1 MKISFHLRT
10 KSSSYDDHENINE
23 DLLEEIRNE
32 VKKEG
37 LWSPQMPVSRS
48 GLGFGPIGMSALY
61 EEMNR
66 SIFGPVCLNWLRL
79 MMVICTF

>member
-1 MKISFHLRT
+1 MDFKLPDDIEKLRINTRRFVDENIIPLET

-48 GLGFGPIGMSALY
+48 GLGFGPIGMSAL
-61 EEMNR
+61 
-66 SIFGPVCLNWLRL
+66 
-79 MMVICTF
+79 